1 MSERCLRCF
10 RPKHHCLCSD
20 ISIID
25 AGIKFVVLMH
35 PWEAKRQRTGTGRL
49 TALSL
54 KDAELIVS
62 KDPDSS
68 VRLQELCRDPR
79 YRPVVLYPGKE
90 ASTASELS
98 RSTCDGVGKR
108 LLVVLVDATW
118 SLARKMMGRS
128 SLLQSLPRI
137 SFVRP
142 YRSRFAFKTQPAEY
156 CLSTIE
162 SAYYLIRELQEAGA
176 VSGELCV
183 EPLMELFARL
193 IRFQLDCEKAGSAPP
208 IQVETSAEDGSEQA

>member
-1 MSERCLRCF
+1 
-10 RPKHHCLCSD
+10 
-20 ISIID
+20 
-25 AGIKFVVLMH
+25 MH

-79 YRPVVLYPGKE
+79 YRPVVLYPGEE
-90 ASTASELS
+90 AVTAAELT
-98 RSTCDGVGKR
+98 RPYPEEEGKR

-118 SLARKMMGRS
+118 ALARKMMGRS
-128 SLLQSLPRI
+128 VLLQNMPRI

-162 SAYYLIRELQEAGA
+162 SAYYLIRELQEGGT
-176 VSGELCV
+176 VSGSVCP
-183 EPLMELFARL
+183 EPLMEVFGRL
-193 IRFQLDCEKAGSAPP
+193 IRFQLDCEAAGGAPAS
-208 IQVETSAEDGSEQA
+208 VVSEGE